1 MKKITLLFIAFQCFI
16 VTSQTKEERKQI
28 IKNYDIEAI
37 KELET
42 RIKNKNKKVEERI
55 NTYLKNNSSAERVF
69 TSGNKNYYLDDIIDG
84 KPIYITTDNVN
95 SAKATRTNFL
105 HNGGALG
112 LNLEG
117 QNMIIGIWD
126 EGVARVTHYDF
137 RESASSTTSRVTTPD
152 QTGTNYNSHGTH
164 VAGTMVGRGHQSNAK
179 GMAPQAELVSYDWIN
194 DYVEVL
200 NQASFGGLLISNQ
213 SYGIPVR
220 DPQTNQQNA
229 PSWMMGCYNSDAAD
243 WDDLAYDAPY
253 YLQVL
258 SAGND
263 GESTYTGGMLA
274 GFDKLTAEKN
284 GKNNLVVANA
294 NNPFALSSGAIIS
307 LAINPSSSQGPSDDG
322 RIKPDIAGDGTDVYS
337 AESGND
343 SAYGIKTGTSMSSPN
358 VAGSL
363 LLLQQYY
370 NELNSQFMR
379 SATLKGLVCH
389 TATDDGTRI
398 GPDPILG
405 WGLLNSKFAAETIFN
420 ASTGN
425 AHISERTLSNGA
437 TYTTTVE
444 VTSGEP
450 LSATLCWTDPSGTP
464 RDGQL
469 NSPTPA
475 LINDLDLRIT
485 APNGSTTYFP
495 WKLDL
500 NDISGSAITGDNLVD
515 NVEKIDIDNPTSGIY
530 TLTVTHKG
538 ALTNG
543 TQNFSLIVTGSS
555 LTLGTPNLEILSLN
569 IWPNPAHTEINFEYQ
584 AYENTTKV
592 VLIDLLGRTVYKDV
606 RSNSTGVTR
615 GKIDTSALARGVYIL
630 KINQGNASTQKKVI
644 LK

>member
-1 MKKITLLFIAFQCFI
+1 MKKITLLFIAFQCYFAI
-16 VTSQTKEERKQI
+16 AQTKEEQMEI
-28 IKNYDIEAI
+28 VKNYDIEAI
-37 KELET
+37 KQLEN
-42 RIKNKNKKVEERI
+42 RIKNKNKKIQEEI
-55 NTYLKNNSSAERVF
+55 DAFLNSNKDAKRVMR
-69 TSGNKNYYLDDIIDG
+69 SGNKNYYLDRIIDG

-117 QNMIIGIWD
+117 QNMTIGIWD
-126 EGVARVTHYDF
+126 EGVARVSHFEF

-152 QTGTNYNSHGTH
+152 NTGTNYNSHGTH
-164 VAGTMVGRGHQSNAK
+164 VAGTMVGRGYQSSAK
-179 GMAPQAELVSYDWIN
+179 GMAPQANLVSYDWIN
-194 DYVEVL
+194 DYLEVL
-200 NQASFGGLLISNQ
+200 NQARFGALLISNQ

-220 DPQTNQQNA
+220 DPDTNAQNA
-229 PSWMMGCYNSDAAD
+229 PSWMMGCYNDDAAD

-263 GESTYTGGMLA
+263 GESTYSGGMSA

-294 NNPFALSSGAIIS
+294 NNPFALNSGSIIS
-307 LAINPSSSQGPSDDG
+307 LAINTSSSQGPADDG
-322 RIKPDIAGDGTDVYS
+322 RIKPDISGDGTEVFS
-337 AESGND
+337 AD
-343 SAYGIKTGTSMSSPN
+343 SSSDQSFGLKTGTSMAAPN

-370 NELNSQFMR
+370 NELNSQFMK

-398 GPDPILG
+398 GPDPIFG
-405 WGLLNSKFAAETIFN
+405 WGLLNSKFAAETILN
-420 ASTGN
+420 ASNGN
-425 AHISERTLSNGA
+425 AYISERVLSDGGSFS
-437 TYTTTVE
+437 TTIE

-450 LSATLCWTDPSGTP
+450 LSATLCWTDPAGTP
-464 RDGQL
+464 RNGQL

-475 LINDLDLRIT
+475 LVNDLDLRLIG
-485 APNGSTTYFP
+485 PNGSTTYLP

-500 NDISGSAITGDNLVD
+500 NNISGSAITGDNLVD
-515 NVEKIDIDNPTSGIY
+515 TVEKIDIENPTSGIY
-530 TLTVTHKG
+530 TLTVSHKG
-538 ALTNG
+538 TLTDG
-543 TQNFSLIVTGSS
+543 AQDFSLVVTGSN
-555 LTLGTPNLEILSLN
+555 LTLGTADIEISTVHV
-569 IWPNPAHTEINFEYQ
+569 WPNPALTEINFKFPASDKATQLMLYDIRGRVV
-584 AYENTTKV
+584 YEDEISKGNGT
-592 VLIDLLGRTVYKDV
+592 I
-606 RSNSTGVTR
+606 R
-615 GKIDTSALARGVYIL
+615 GQIDTSSFAKGVYVL
-630 KINQGNASTQKKVI
+630 KINQGNTFLQKKVV